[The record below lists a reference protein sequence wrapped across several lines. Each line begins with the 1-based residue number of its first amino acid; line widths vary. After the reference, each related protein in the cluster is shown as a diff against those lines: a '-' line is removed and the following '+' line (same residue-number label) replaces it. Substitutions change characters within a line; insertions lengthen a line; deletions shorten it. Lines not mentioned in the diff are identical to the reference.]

1 MPFSIVRNTI
11 TAMTVDVIVN
21 AANNELK
28 KGSGVCHDI
37 FMKAGEH
44 DMHQACREFGI
55 QEEGSV
61 IVTPAFSLPS
71 RYVFH
76 AVGPIWRGGRQ
87 GEAQLL
93 KQCYQ
98 RSLELACE
106 HHAGSIAFPLISTGA
121 LGFPKSKAMHIAVS
135 TITAFLLEHELSV
148 FLAVFDETSFLLS
161 RKLYRDIQTYIDS
174 RSVEAHLSVSTV
186 EEEYWKRRRQARTF
200 ALRKP
205 NHRTLEDSLQ
215 DLEKPFSRRL
225 FELISQKQV
234 DEVAVYKRANIDR
247 KLFSKIR
254 SIDSYQPSKTTA
266 AAFAVALEL
275 DLEETQD
282 LLRRAGFSLSAS
294 RTFDVII
301 EYCITHGIYNI
312 HEINEILFSFDQPL
326 LGGQLSPSERPLRP

>member
-1 MPFSIVRNTI
+1 MPFTIVRNTI
-11 TAMTVDVIVN
+11 TAMAVDVIVN

-28 KGSGVCHDI
+28 KGSGVCLDI
-37 FMKAGEH
+37 FTNAGEVN
-44 DMHQACREFGI
+44 MEQACSEFGI

-61 IVTPAFSLPS
+61 IVTPGFSLPC

-76 AVGPIWRGGRQ
+76 AVGPVWKGGKQ
-87 GEAQLL
+87 GEPQLL

-106 HHAGSIAFPLISTGA
+106 HQATSIAFPLISTGA
-121 LGFPKSKAMHIAVS
+121 LGFPKSTAMHIAVS
-135 TITAFLLEHELSV
+135 AITAFLLEHELSV

-161 RKLYRDIQTYIDS
+161 RKLYNDIQTFIDS
-174 RSVEAHLSVSTV
+174 RSVEAHLRLSTI
-186 EEEYWKRRRQARTF
+186 EEEYWIRRRQTRTISF
-200 ALRKP
+200 REPK
-205 NHRTLEDSLQ
+205 HRDLEDSLQ
-215 DLEKPFSRRL
+215 DLEKSFSRRL
-225 FELISQKQV
+225 FELISQKQL

-301 EYCITHGIYNI
+301 EYCISRGKYNI
-312 HEINEILFSFDQPL
+312 HEINEILFSFGQPL
-326 LGGQLSPSERPLRP
+326 LGGQMSPPERPPRS